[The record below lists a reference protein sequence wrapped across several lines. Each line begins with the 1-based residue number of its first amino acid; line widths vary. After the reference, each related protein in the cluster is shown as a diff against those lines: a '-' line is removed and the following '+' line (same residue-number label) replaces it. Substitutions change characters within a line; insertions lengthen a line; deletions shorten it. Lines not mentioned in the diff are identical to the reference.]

1 MKFNVTYHGN
11 VTPMTIVRE
20 QLDRYSISYKFLSCG
35 EIEIQD
41 ELSADR
47 FSELEN
53 SLNRY
58 SIQILNDQKSQ
69 LVQRIKNLLVELV
82 YDDKPLTITL
92 SCYLAQ
98 KLNLS
103 YGYISYV
110 FTMQTYTSIEN
121 YIIMVKIE
129 RAKKLIIEDFMT
141 LKEISYKL
149 NYSSVGHFSR
159 QFKKTTGLTIS
170 TFKKIISNKRRR
182 PIAVKQ
188 G

>member
-1 MKFNVTYHGN
+1 MKFNVTYQGN

-20 QLDRYSISYKFLSCG
+20 QLDRYNINYKFLSCG

-41 ELSADR
+41 ELSPDCY
-47 FSELEN
+47 SELES
-53 SLNRY
+53 SLNKY

-69 LVQRIKNLLVELV
+69 LVQKIKNILIDLV
-82 YDDKPLTITL
+82 YDDKPLLMTL

-98 KLNLS
+98 RLNLS
-103 YGYISYV
+103 YGYISYI
-110 FTMQTYTSIEN
+110 FTMHTYTSIEN

-129 RAKKLIIEDFMT
+129 RAKKLIMEDLLT

-159 QFKKTTGLTIS
+159 QFKKTTGL
-170 TFKKIISNKRRR
+170 
-182 PIAVKQ
+182 
-188 G
+188 